1 MNKAKKA
8 GTVVISV
15 LLWVIILIAALYS
28 ITVLANK
35 DGNNVASVAGFTPL
49 VVQSDSMAP
58 TFCKDDMIIIRKCDT
73 QKLEEGDI
81 ITFHTVID
89 NKLALNTHRIVKIEE
104 YENGYR
110 SFTTRGDNNPADD
123 THILAEGDIVGKHVT
138 TIPKLGKLMNFLSSS
153 AGFLIVIVIPM
164 FIFFVYQLYHL
175 ITVVLALKKATA
187 LEALEEQAKL
197 QAQMQ
202 SQIQSQVQQAAPTAP
217 AASAP
222 APVQTQ
228 TAVQTPAAQAQTA
241 APAHPAAPAAQAPA
255 ASAAKEA
262 SAADTRESL
271 EAALAAALK
280 AKEEAERA
288 LAEAKAQKTEKDN

>member
-110 SFTTRGDNNPADD
+110 SFTTRGDNNPAND

-202 SQIQSQVQQAAPTAP
+202 SQVQPQVQQA
-217 AASAP
+217 AP

>member
-197 QAQMQ
+197 QAKV
-202 SQIQSQVQQAAPTAP
+202 QSQVQPAAPTAP
-217 AASAP
+217 AAS

>member
-202 SQIQSQVQQAAPTAP
+202 SQIQPAAPTAP
-217 AASAP
+217 AAS

>member
-202 SQIQSQVQQAAPTAP
+202 SQIQPAAPTAP
-217 AASAP
+217 VAS

-241 APAHPAAPAAQAPA
+241 APAHPAAPAAQASA

>member
-202 SQIQSQVQQAAPTAP
+202 SQIQPQVQQA
-217 AASAP
+217 AP

-241 APAHPAAPAAQAPA
+241 APAHPAAPAAQVPA
-255 ASAAKEA
+255 ASASKEA

>member
-202 SQIQSQVQQAAPTAP
+202 SQIQPAAPTAP
-217 AASAP
+217 VAS

-228 TAVQTPAAQAQTA
+228 TAVQAPAAQAQTA

>member
-202 SQIQSQVQQAAPTAP
+202 SQIQPQVQQA
-217 AASAP
+217 AP

-228 TAVQTPAAQAQTA
+228 TAVQTQAAQAQTA

>member
-138 TIPKLGKLMNFLSSS
+138 TLPKLGKLMNFLSSS

-197 QAQMQ
+197 QARVQ
-202 SQIQSQVQQAAPTAP
+202 SQIQPAAPTAP
-217 AASAP
+217 AASAS

-241 APAHPAAPAAQAPA
+241 APEHPAAPAAQAPA

>member
-81 ITFHTVID
+81 ITFHTVIY

-197 QAQMQ
+197 QAKV
-202 SQIQSQVQQAAPTAP
+202 QSQVQPAAPTAP
-217 AASAP
+217 AAS

>member
-8 GTVVISV
+8 GTVVISE

-197 QAQMQ
+197 QAKV
-202 SQIQSQVQQAAPTAP
+202 QSQVQPAAPTAP
-217 AASAP
+217 VAS

-262 SAADTRESL
+262 STADTRESL

>member
-202 SQIQSQVQQAAPTAP
+202 SQIQPAAPTAP
-217 AASAP
+217 AAP

-255 ASAAKEA
+255 ASAAKDA

>member
-202 SQIQSQVQQAAPTAP
+202 SQIQPQVQQAAPAP
-217 AASAP
+217 
-222 APVQTQ
+222 
-228 TAVQTPAAQAQTA
+228 VQTPAAQAQTE

>member
-197 QAQMQ
+197 QARVQ
-202 SQIQSQVQQAAPTAP
+202 SQIQPAAPTAP

-222 APVQTQ
+222 
-228 TAVQTPAAQAQTA
+228 VQTPAAQAQTA

>member
-197 QAQMQ
+197 QARVQ
-202 SQIQSQVQQAAPTAP
+202 SQIQPAAPTAP
-217 AASAP
+217 AAS

>member
-197 QAQMQ
+197 QARVQ
-202 SQIQSQVQQAAPTAP
+202 SQIQPAAPTAP
-217 AASAP
+217 AAS

-228 TAVQTPAAQAQTA
+228 TAVQTPAAQAQTE

>member
-138 TIPKLGKLMNFLSSS
+138 TLPKLGKLMNFLSSS

-197 QAQMQ
+197 QAKV
-202 SQIQSQVQQAAPTAP
+202 QSQVQPAAPTAP
-217 AASAP
+217 AAS

-228 TAVQTPAAQAQTA
+228 TAVQTPAAQAQTE

>member
-202 SQIQSQVQQAAPTAP
+202 SQIQPAAPTAP

-241 APAHPAAPAAQAPA
+241 APAHPSAPAAQAPA

>member
-187 LEALEEQAKL
+187 LEALEEQA
-197 QAQMQ
+197 
-202 SQIQSQVQQAAPTAP
+202 
-217 AASAP
+217 
-222 APVQTQ
+222 
-228 TAVQTPAAQAQTA
+228 
-241 APAHPAAPAAQAPA
+241 
-255 ASAAKEA
+255 
-262 SAADTRESL
+262 
-271 EAALAAALK
+271 
-280 AKEEAERA
+280 
-288 LAEAKAQKTEKDN
+288 

>member
-197 QAQMQ
+197 QAKV
-202 SQIQSQVQQAAPTAP
+202 QSQVQPAAPTAP

-222 APVQTQ
+222 VQTQ
-228 TAVQTPAAQAQTA
+228 TAVQTLAAQAQTA

>member
-110 SFTTRGDNNPADD
+110 SFTTRGDNNPAND

-202 SQIQSQVQQAAPTAP
+202 SQVQPQVQQA
-217 AASAP
+217 AP

-228 TAVQTPAAQAQTA
+228 TAVQTQAAQAQTA

-255 ASAAKEA
+255 ASATKEA

>member
-197 QAQMQ
+197 QAKV
-202 SQIQSQVQQAAPTAP
+202 QSQVQPAAPTAP
-217 AASAP
+217 VAS

>member
-197 QAQMQ
+197 QARVQ
-202 SQIQSQVQQAAPTAP
+202 SQIQPAAPTAP
-217 AASAP
+217 AASAS

-228 TAVQTPAAQAQTA
+228 TAVQTQAAQAQTA

>member
-197 QAQMQ
+197 QAKV
-202 SQIQSQVQQAAPTAP
+202 QSQVQPAAPTAP
-217 AASAP
+217 AAS

-241 APAHPAAPAAQAPA
+241 APAHPAAPAAQVPA

>member
-197 QAQMQ
+197 QAKV
-202 SQIQSQVQQAAPTAP
+202 QSQVQPAAPTAP
-217 AASAP
+217 VAS

-241 APAHPAAPAAQAPA
+241 AAAHPAAPAAQAPA

>member
-202 SQIQSQVQQAAPTAP
+202 SQIQPAAPTAP
-217 AASAP
+217 AAS

-228 TAVQTPAAQAQTA
+228 TAVQTPVAQAQTA

>member
-202 SQIQSQVQQAAPTAP
+202 SQIQPAAPTAP

-255 ASAAKEA
+255 TSAAKEA
-262 SAADTRESL
+262 SVADTRESL

>member
-73 QKLEEGDI
+73 QKLEEGDV

-197 QAQMQ
+197 QARVQ
-202 SQIQSQVQQAAPTAP
+202 SQIQPAAPTAP
-217 AASAP
+217 VAS

-241 APAHPAAPAAQAPA
+241 APAHPAAPAAQVPA

>member
-202 SQIQSQVQQAAPTAP
+202 SQVQPQVQQA
-217 AASAP
+217 AP

>member
-202 SQIQSQVQQAAPTAP
+202 SQIQPAAPTAP
-217 AASAP
+217 VAS

-228 TAVQTPAAQAQTA
+228 TAVQAPAAQAQTA
-241 APAHPAAPAAQAPA
+241 APAHPAAPAAQASA

>member
-202 SQIQSQVQQAAPTAP
+202 SQIQPAAPTAP
-217 AASAP
+217 AAS

-228 TAVQTPAAQAQTA
+228 TAVQTPAAQAQTV

>member
-202 SQIQSQVQQAAPTAP
+202 SQIQPQVQQA
-217 AASAP
+217 AP

-228 TAVQTPAAQAQTA
+228 TAVQTPAAQAQTE
-241 APAHPAAPAAQAPA
+241 APAHPAEPPAQAPA

>member
-197 QAQMQ
+197 QAKV
-202 SQIQSQVQQAAPTAP
+202 QSQVQPAAPTAP

-222 APVQTQ
+222 VQTQ
-228 TAVQTPAAQAQTA
+228 TAVQTQAAQAQTA

>member
-202 SQIQSQVQQAAPTAP
+202 SQIQPQVQQA
-217 AASAP
+217 AP

-228 TAVQTPAAQAQTA
+228 TAVQTQAAQAQTA

-255 ASAAKEA
+255 ASATKEA
-262 SAADTRESL
+262 STADTRESL

>member
-202 SQIQSQVQQAAPTAP
+202 SQIQPQVQQA
-217 AASAP
+217 AP

-228 TAVQTPAAQAQTA
+228 TAVQTQAAQAQTA

-262 SAADTRESL
+262 STADTRESL

>member
-202 SQIQSQVQQAAPTAP
+202 SQIQPAAPTAP
-217 AASAP
+217 AAS

-228 TAVQTPAAQAQTA
+228 TAVQTPAAQAQTE

>member
-202 SQIQSQVQQAAPTAP
+202 SQIQPAAPTAP

-222 APVQTQ
+222 VQTQ
-228 TAVQTPAAQAQTA
+228 TAAQTPAAQAQTE
-241 APAHPAAPAAQAPA
+241 APAHPAAQAPA
-255 ASAAKEA
+255 ASAAKES

>member
-202 SQIQSQVQQAAPTAP
+202 SQIQPAAPTAP
-217 AASAP
+217 VASAP

-228 TAVQTPAAQAQTA
+228 TAVQTPAAQAQTE
-241 APAHPAAPAAQAPA
+241 APAHPAAQAPA

>member
-49 VVQSDSMAP
+49 VVQSDSMEP

-202 SQIQSQVQQAAPTAP
+202 SQIQPQVQQA
-217 AASAP
+217 AP

-228 TAVQTPAAQAQTA
+228 TAVQTQAAQAQTA

-262 SAADTRESL
+262 STADTRESL